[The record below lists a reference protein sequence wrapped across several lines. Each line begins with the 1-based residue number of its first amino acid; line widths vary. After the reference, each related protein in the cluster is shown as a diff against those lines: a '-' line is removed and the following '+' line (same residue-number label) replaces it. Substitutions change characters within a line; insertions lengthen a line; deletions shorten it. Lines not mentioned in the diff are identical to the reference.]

1 MYHLEEFLLAS
12 QLHQTLLTL
21 LPEPEGVCQQVHA
34 GLVSLMVAERLDP
47 AQSMFPCSWLS

>member
-12 QLHQTLLTL
+12 QLHQILLTL
-21 LPEPEGVCQQVHA
+21 LPPPESACQEVHA
-34 GLVSLMVAERLDP
+34 GLVSLMVAKRLDP